1 MALPSNNMNL
11 NLYRIFYTVAKTK
24 SFSESSKTLHISQ
37 PAISKH
43 IQNLEYELKTQLFYR
58 TNRGIE
64 LTPEA
69 TNLLI
74 YVEKA
79 YNYLMLGERE
89 LEESKELT
97 KGRIS
102 IGVPTFLNK
111 IYLNKYIKN
120 FMKEHPNITIEITN
134 SNEKRLLE
142 LFSQHA
148 IDLIITTNKLKSNR
162 NNKEYKSIE
171 IRREEYCFAYSKRLP
186 YENINTLED
195 IITKP
200 LILPSISTKE
210 RQSLDNYLNNK
221 DIVINPI
228 LELDQDDLILTY
240 TKDDLGI
247 GYLPR
252 SIVINNPELQE
263 IILEEELP
271 TEVVNIIYNENT
283 LTNASRAF
291 ITILTEKNMLTAPET
306 DEEL

>member
-11 NLYRIFYTVAKTK
+11 NLYRIFYIVAKTK

-43 IQNLEYELKTQLFYR
+43 IQNLEYELNTQLFYR

-69 TNLLI
+69 NNLLV

-111 IYLNKYIKN
+111 LYLNIYIKD

-148 IDLIITTNKLKSNR
+148 IDLIITTNNLKPNR
-162 NNKEYKSIE
+162 INKDFKSIE

-186 YENINTLED
+186 YENINTLEETL
-195 IITKP
+195 TKP
-200 LILPSISTKE
+200 LILPSNSTKE
-210 RQSLDNYLNNK
+210 RQSLDNYISSK
-221 DIVINPI
+221 DLVLNPI
-228 LELDQDDLILTY
+228 MELDQDELILTY

-252 SIVINNPELQE
+252 SIVVNNPELAE
-263 IILEEELP
+263 INLEEELP
-271 TEVVNIIYNENT
+271 TENINLIYDEST
-283 LTNASRAF
+283 LTNASKAF
-291 ITILTEKNMLTAPET
+291 ITVLTEKTMLTEET
-306 DEEL
+306 NEKL